1 MGVDMRIGPLLG
13 FENSMETVVTVAREM
28 EAAGAFSV
36 MLAEASRSAV
46 TQAAAVIAA
55 TERVQVGT
63 YVVNAFGRSPWLA
76 GLAARD
82 LDEMSEGRFVLGIGT
97 GNPNFNNWYMA
108 VSYTHLR
115 AHET

>member
-63 YVVNAFGRSPWLA
+63 YVVNALGRSPWLA

-82 LDEMSEGRFVLGIGT
+82 L
-97 GNPNFNNWYMA
+97 
-108 VSYTHLR
+108 
-115 AHET
+115 

>member
-55 TERVQVGT
+55 T
-63 YVVNAFGRSPWLA
+63 
-76 GLAARD
+76 
-82 LDEMSEGRFVLGIGT
+82 
-97 GNPNFNNWYMA
+97 
-108 VSYTHLR
+108 
-115 AHET
+115 